1 MATVGAG
8 DRDPEGLGT
17 AKGAEGERLGR
28 GVKPL
33 SRNSAP
39 GAGTDG
45 VRDRNGPLPVVVT
58 VARARQ
64 GGLFDYTRRSSLS
77 WNCIYYNACV

>member
-8 DRDPEGLGT
+8 NRNLEGLGT

-33 SRNSAP
+33 LRNSTP

-45 VRDRNGPLPVVVT
+45 VRDRNGPVPVVAT

-64 GGLFDYTRRSSLS
+64 GSGFFDYTRRSSLS
-77 WNCIYYNACV
+77 

>member
-8 DRDPEGLGT
+8 NRDLEGLGT

-45 VRDRNGPLPVVVT
+45 IRDRNGPVPVVAT

-64 GGLFDYTRRSSLS
+64 GSGFFDYARRSLLS
-77 WNCIYYNACV
+77 

>member
-8 DRDPEGLGT
+8 NRDLEGLGT

-33 SRNSAP
+33 SRNSTP
-39 GAGTDG
+39 GAGADG
-45 VRDRNGPLPVVVT
+45 VRDRNGLVPVVAT

-64 GGLFDYTRRSSLS
+64 GSGFFDYARRSLLS
-77 WNCIYYNACV
+77 

>member
-8 DRDPEGLGT
+8 DRDLEGLGT

-45 VRDRNGPLPVVVT
+45 VRDRNGLVPVVAI

-64 GGLFDYTRRSSLS
+64 GGGFFDYTRRSSLS
-77 WNCIYYNACV
+77 

>member
-1 MATVGAG
+1 MATVGAS

-28 GVKPL
+28 GGKPL

-45 VRDRNGPLPVVVT
+45 VRDRNGLVPVVAI

-64 GGLFDYTRRSSLS
+64 GGGFFDYARRSSLS
-77 WNCIYYNACV
+77 

>member
-8 DRDPEGLGT
+8 NRDLEGLGT

-33 SRNSAP
+33 SRDSTP

-45 VRDRNGPLPVVVT
+45 VRDRNGPVPVVAT

-64 GGLFDYTRRSSLS
+64 GGGFFDCARRSSLS
-77 WNCIYYNACV
+77 